1 MKSKKRKIKGKKK
14 EKRTFLVGIFLF
26 IICFMY
32 LCQHMG
38 VIKLGYLLGREKII
52 YKELSNLN
60 RALYF
65 EKASLKSPRYLNNIA
80 CSNLGLNVGSGVQ
93 LRRISVVSSARN
105 SKNENRISKSLA
117 RIFGFNSKAVAKPM
131 KKN

>member
-26 IICFMY
+26 IIGFMY